1 MLASPDLQPLP
12 SPSASARR
20 TLPALLLGGWFERLL
35 WCFPISLDFL
45 QSGIDLIRFFLVSL
59 SSQREKRKT
68 YLIESHRCLW
78 PSGLA
83 VIAEIN
89 AFKKQI
95 PRFKVMEGESRIREH
110 MEKQMCEIQ
119 INSLLG
125 GSALKQPGL
134 LTGTELG
141 KNVNLWNSSY
151 LPTRIWLEWK
161 SVHGRYRTWALQSWR
176 RNYSYSLINGLFE
189 DFSAPGSSWVA

>member
-12 SPSASARR
+12 SPTASASR
-20 TLPALLLGGWFERLL
+20 TLPALLLGGCFERLL

-45 QSGIDLIRFFLVSL
+45 QSGIDLIIFFLVSL

-95 PRFKVMEGESRIREH
+95 PRFKVMEGESSIREH

-125 GSALKQPGL
+125 GSALKQSGL
-134 LTGTELG
+134 LTGTDLG

-151 LPTRIWLEWK
+151 LPKLIWLEWK
-161 SVHGRYRTWALQSWR
+161 SLQGRYRT
-176 RNYSYSLINGLFE
+176 
-189 DFSAPGSSWVA
+189 